1 MTQAA
6 LVEYAAALRERY
18 LAAGKKEKGKILDEF
33 CRTTSLHRK
42 AAIRL
47 LRGRPRRGRPARPKK
62 GRPVCYGTEVLEPLR
77 QVWEASDRLSGKL
90 LVAVM
95 KDLVE
100 SLARHGEL
108 RLASRLR
115 EALCSMSAA
124 TIDRRLRGW
133 RRGLGRQPR
142 RRAPATRGRDL
153 DLRSHSVKRVSLAAK
168 CVFVNLCD
176 CVILFIGVATEE

>member
-1 MTQAA
+1 MRNGLQRRDHPHLNVYRTESVASKVGLPKLEGGDVTQTA
-6 LVEYAAALRERY
+6 LIEYAAALRERY

-33 CRTTSLHRK
+33 CRTTGLHRK

-95 KDLVE
+95 TELVD
-100 SLARHGEL
+100 SLARHGE
-108 RLASRLR
+108 
-115 EALCSMSAA
+115 
-124 TIDRRLRGW
+124 
-133 RRGLGRQPR
+133 
-142 RRAPATRGRDL
+142 
-153 DLRSHSVKRVSLAAK
+153 
-168 CVFVNLCD
+168 
-176 CVILFIGVATEE
+176 VATARLPFYTQHLSTERPAMKSQVSAH